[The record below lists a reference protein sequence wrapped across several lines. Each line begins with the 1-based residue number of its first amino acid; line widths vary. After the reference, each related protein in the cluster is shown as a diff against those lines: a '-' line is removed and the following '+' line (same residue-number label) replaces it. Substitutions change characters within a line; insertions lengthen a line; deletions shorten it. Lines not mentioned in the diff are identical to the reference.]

1 MAKRSGRLLD
11 VCSLCGADKG
21 VAVQDQTLAL
31 AGLGTA
37 ALSFGYCRSCGHIYQ
52 LRRASDDLL
61 RRHYEAFSNYT
72 CFDPESARSAPP
84 SNLTKR
90 LLTLAEARAPK
101 GLAYEVGC
109 ATGYH
114 LVHFRR
120 AGWDV
125 GGCDPSAKAVAQ
137 AKDIF
142 AIELDCGTDA
152 EMLPRRSN
160 LSVVLFS
167 HVLEHMTDPA
177 GALKYAH
184 GALSDDGVVLLE
196 VPCATAPPLVPPGWF
211 AFEHLH
217 YFSETSLWKLL
228 RAAGFEPI
236 ETRIS
241 YRAELYPVIAI
252 AASKVKTFTPPSAD
266 RLAVAQTETFL
277 RELVARDDALWRHT
291 AERVG
296 QVNGPVYVWGAGVHT
311 AQLFDRT
318 ALIRDAKVK
327 AIVDR
332 ESQKWGL
339 TQADRAI
346 ISPKDFLAQHD
357 DEAVVISSFAAEAQI
372 ASTLL
377 DAGIPSRNII
387 RLYS

>member
-1 MAKRSGRLLD
+1 MAKRSGPSLHA
-11 VCSLCGADKG
+11 CPLCGKADG
-21 VAVQDQTLAL
+21 SVVQDQKLAL

-37 ALSFGYCRSCGHIYQ
+37 AVSFGYCRSCGHIYQ
-52 LRRASDDLL
+52 VRRASDELL

-72 CFDPESARSAPP
+72 CFDPESARAAAP

-142 AIELDCGTDA
+142 SIDVDCGTDV
-152 EMLPRRSN
+152 EMLPTRSN
-160 LSVVLFS
+160 LAIVLFS
-167 HVLEHMTDPA
+167 HVLEHMTDPL
-177 GALKYAH
+177 GALKHAH
-184 GALSDDGVVLLE
+184 RALGVDGVVLLE
-196 VPCATAPPLVPPGWF
+196 VPCATAPHLVPPGWF
-211 AFEHLH
+211 TFEHLH
-217 YFSETSLWKLL
+217 YFSEVSLCRTL
-228 RAAGFEPI
+228 RAAGFELLEI
-236 ETRIS
+236 RIS
-241 YRAELYPVIAI
+241 FQAELYPVIA
-252 AASKVKTFTPPSAD
+252 AVARKTGTVVSPRGDA
-266 RLAVAQTETFL
+266 LAVSQSQAFL
-277 RELVARDDALWRHT
+277 NELVARDDALWRGT
-291 AERVG
+291 AERIDRLD
-296 QVNGPVYVWGAGVHT
+296 GPVYVWGAGVHT

-318 ALIRDAKVK
+318 DLIRGAKVK

-332 ESQKWGL
+332 DSQKWGM

-346 ISPKDFLAQHD
+346 ISPQDFLGQHD
-357 DEAVVISSFAAEAQI
+357 DEPVVISSFAAEAQI
-372 ASTLL
+372 AGSLRE
-377 DAGIPSRNII
+377 AGIAAHKIV
-387 RLYS
+387 RLYG